1 MRGISPVK
9 YVSILLFILIVF
21 EGCLKMGPD
30 FQAPETG
37 IQIPDSYQHGPQ
49 DKMKFVSKEKWWH
62 VFNNPELNQ
71 AIEDALIYNLD
82 IRKSNARI
90 LEIQSMFT
98 QTRADRFPSLDFSGQ
113 AKRESRPIIGILPTG
128 NFTAKTDT
136 HTLSLPASFELDLWG
151 RLARA
156 EEAALADLLQAE
168 ESRKTVEQSIVAE
181 TTNLYL
187 QTEALERR
195 IEITKESI
203 QNYSESFAL
212 VERRYKRGLSSI
224 LDLKQASR
232 TLAQAEAAL
241 PSLRQEFGITQQKM
255 AVLTGKYPKTRP
267 PRVQP
272 EDYFKTLD
280 PVPPGLPSELL
291 LQRPDIKTAEAAL
304 KALNARIGVAKASR
318 FPRITLTGSFGYT
331 SEELDMLFKQ
341 ESELWSIAA
350 GIAQPL
356 FDAGKL
362 KAGQRAAEAR
372 YEQGLAEY
380 AKTVLT
386 ALSEVEAAL
395 LTRKEQMERR
405 DRMLTFLTEA
415 RAVQDVAQTRYERG
429 LTDYLTV
436 LESQR
441 TRFQAEEGLVLVD
454 LAILTNRVNLHR
466 VLGTGWERE
475 DERRTSNI
483 ERPTSNK

>member
-1 MRGISPVK
+1 MK
-9 YVSILLFILIVF
+9 YLSIFLFAFLLF

-30 FQAPETG
+30 FHSPDTG
-37 IQIPDSYQHGPQ
+37 IQIPDTYQHGPH
-49 DKMKFVSKEKWWH
+49 DNMEFTSNDKWWN
-62 VFNNPELNQ
+62 VFNNPELNR
-71 AIEDALIYNLD
+71 AVEDALKYNLD
-82 IRKSNARI
+82 IRKSTARI
-90 LEIQSMFT
+90 LEIQSLFI
-98 QTRADRFPSLDFSGQ
+98 QTRADRFPVLNFEGK

-128 NFTAKTDT
+128 SFTVKTDT

-151 RLARA
+151 RLART
-156 EEAALADLLQAE
+156 EETALANLLQAE
-168 ESRKTVEQSIVAE
+168 ENRETVVQSIVAE

-187 QTEALERR
+187 QAEALERR
-195 IEITKESI
+195 IGITKESI
-203 QNYSESFAL
+203 KNYRESFAL
-212 VERRYKRGLSSI
+212 VERRYNRGLSSI

-241 PSLRQEFGITQQKM
+241 PSLRQELGITQQKM
-255 AVLTGKYPKTRP
+255 AVLMGKYPKTQSP
-267 PRVQP
+267 QIQP
-272 EDYFKTLD
+272 ENYFKILD

-291 LQRPDIKTAEAAL
+291 LQRPDIKAAEAVL
-304 KALNARIGVAKASR
+304 KGLNARIGVAKASR

-331 SEELDMLFKQ
+331 SEELNLLFKE

-395 LTRKEQMERR
+395 LTRKEQVERR
-405 DRMLTFLTEA
+405 NRMLTFLSEA
-415 RAVQDVAQTRYERG
+415 RAVQDVAQTRYDRG

-441 TRFQAEEGLVLVD
+441 TRFQAEENLVLVD
-454 LAILTNRVNLHR
+454 LAILTNRVSLHR
-466 VLGTGWERE
+466 ALGTGW
-475 DERRTSNI
+475 
-483 ERPTSNK
+483 K